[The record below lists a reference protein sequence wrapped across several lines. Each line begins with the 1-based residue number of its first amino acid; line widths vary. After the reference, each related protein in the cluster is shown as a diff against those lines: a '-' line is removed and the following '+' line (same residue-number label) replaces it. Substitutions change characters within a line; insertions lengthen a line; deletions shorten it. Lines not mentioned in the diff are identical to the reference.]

1 MLSSISASDHNLPT
15 GLVAFSPCDHSSLHD
30 PLSGQ
35 IQIFRHEVSGLRAGD
50 ASSWAVCLWGR
61 EQQQGWRW
69 FEIYACSS
77 HTPSICVDFICLVG
91 LQQPELPA
99 FSPQASSE

>member
-35 IQIFRHEVSGLRAGD
+35 IQISRHEVSGLRAED

-69 FEIYACSS
+69 FESWCLLLSHPQHLCGLYLPGGSS
-77 HTPSICVDFICLVG
+77 AARAAG
-91 LQQPELPA
+91 LLTSG
-99 FSPQASSE
+99 FK